1 MEHDIITVPLTPMSP
16 IRKLLARLGPAP
28 LKHNME
34 FNQAVSR
41 ALIWVFATALI
52 GAGMQANYYPTD
64 FRHYLIFAAF
74 FLIYTIVVMVS
85 IFIVPRSK
93 IRPYLTIPFDIAA
106 IAIAMMLTDAGP
118 FSAFFLFFP
127 WIYFGYGVR
136 YGRRELFAATAA
148 AIIAF
153 SIVLSITDSWYSHV
167 YDVIA
172 YMVFL
177 IALPFFLDV
186 MITRIKR
193 AREEAD
199 RANRAKSEFLATM
212 SHEIRTPMTGIL
224 GMTELLEKT
233 PLNDEQKEYLEGL
246 KESSIT
252 LHSLINDVL
261 DLSKIEAGKY
271 QLDHSAFN
279 LERVIRGVVNIFEPQ
294 AHKKGIRL
302 AWQIEPDVPTMV
314 MGDHNRL
321 RQVLLNLI
329 SNAVKYTDTG
339 EVSVQVKRVASNDG
353 LNRLRFEVRDTGIG
367 IEPEQLD
374 HIFEPF
380 YQCRTDPAAQRHGTG
395 LGTTISHKLV
405 HAMYG
410 EIGAES
416 TPGQGSLFWFE
427 LPLPVAEEAMR
438 KAEIREEA
446 ATGTSGH
453 RLHVLL
459 AEDTAIIAK
468 VITTFLQQE
477 GHKVTHVDNGRAALE
492 ALEARDDYD
501 VVLMDMRMPE
511 LTGLE
516 VTRMWRQREPD
527 GHHVPII
534 ALTANS
540 TTIERDQCF
549 AAGMDHFITKPVSQA
564 RLMEVIQEVV

>member
-1 MEHDIITVPLTPMSP
+1 MALT
-16 IRKLLARLGPAP
+16 RKLLARLGPSP

-41 ALIWVFATALI
+41 LLIWVFATWLI
-52 GAGMQANYYPTD
+52 GAGMKANYYPTD
-64 FRHYLIFAAF
+64 FKDYLIFASF
-74 FLIYTIVVMVS
+74 FLIYTLVVLLS

-93 IRPYLTIPFDIAA
+93 IRPYLTIPFDIGA
-106 IAIAMMLTDAGP
+106 IAVAMMLTDAGP

-127 WIYFGYGVR
+127 WIYIGYGVR
-136 YGRRELFAATAA
+136 YGRRELFTATAA
-148 AIIAF
+148 AVLAF
-153 SIVLSITDSWYSHV
+153 SIVLSITDSWWSHI
-167 YDVIA
+167 YDVVA

-177 IALPFFLDV
+177 LALPFFLDV
-186 MITRIKR
+186 MISRIKK

-212 SHEIRTPMTGIL
+212 SHEIRTPMTGIM

-233 PLNDEQKEYLEGL
+233 PLNPLQKEYVEGL
-246 KESSIT
+246 KESSVT

-279 LERVIRGVVNIFEPQ
+279 LERVIKGVINIFEPQ
-294 AHKKGIRL
+294 ARKKGIRL
-302 AWQIEPDVPTMV
+302 TWHIDDEFPDMV

-329 SNAVKYTDTG
+329 SNAVKYTDEG
-339 EVSVQVKRVASNDG
+339 EVNVQVRRAASHDG

-367 IEPEQLD
+367 IQPDQLE

-380 YQCRTDPAAQRHGTG
+380 YQCRTDPTEQRHGTG
-395 LGTTISHKLV
+395 LGTTISYKLV

-410 EIGAES
+410 DIGAES
-416 TPGQGSLFWFE
+416 TPGEGSLFWFE
-427 LPLPVAEEAMR
+427 LPLPVAAEAMR
-438 KAEIREEA
+438 RAETRSDNKIHGEKK
-446 ATGTSGH
+446 

-468 VITTFLQQE
+468 VITTFLQKE
-477 GHKVTHVDNGRAALE
+477 GHRVTHVDNGRAAFE
-492 ALEARDDYD
+492 ALNAGHDFD

-511 LTGLE
+511 MTGLE
-516 VTRMWRQREPD
+516 VTRAWRAREPN

-564 RLMEVIQEVV
+564 RLMEVIHEVM

>member
-1 MEHDIITVPLTPMSP
+1 MAP
-16 IRKLLARLGPAP
+16 IRKLLARLGPSP
-28 LKHNME
+28 LKNNME

-41 ALIWVFATALI
+41 LLIWVFATWLI
-52 GAGMQANYYPTD
+52 GAGMKANYYPTD
-64 FRHYLIFAAF
+64 FKHYLIFATF
-74 FLIYTIVVMVS
+74 FLVYTLTVMIS

-93 IRPYLTIPFDIAA
+93 IRPYITIPFDIGA

-148 AIIAF
+148 AILAF
-153 SIVLSITDSWYSHV
+153 SLVLSITDTWWSHI

-186 MITRIKR
+186 MISRIKR

-212 SHEIRTPMTGIL
+212 SHEIRTPMTGIM

-233 PLNDEQKEYLEGL
+233 PLDALQKEYVEGL
-246 KESSIT
+246 KESSVT

-279 LERVIRGVVNIFEPQ
+279 LQRVIKGVINIFEPQ
-294 AHKKGIRL
+294 AKKKGIKL
-302 AWQIEPDVPTMV
+302 TWQIDDDVPEMV

-329 SNAVKYTDTG
+329 SNAVKYTDQG
-339 EVSVQVKRVASNDG
+339 EVSVRVRRARSQDG

-367 IEPEQLD
+367 IEPEQLE

-380 YQCRTDPAAQRHGTG
+380 YQCRTDPAEQRHGTG

-416 TPGQGSLFWFE
+416 TPGEGSLFWFE
-427 LPLPVAEEAMR
+427 LPLPVAEDAMR
-438 KAEIREEA
+438 KAETRQEA
-446 ATGTSGH
+446 DTAGKGH

-477 GHKVTHVDNGRAALE
+477 GHEVTHVDNGRAALE
-492 ALEARDDYD
+492 ALEAGHDFD

-511 LTGLE
+511 MTGLE
-516 VTRMWRQREPD
+516 VTRAWRAREPD
-527 GHHVPII
+527 GRRVPII

-564 RLMEVIQEVV
+564 RLMEVIHEVV

>member
-1 MEHDIITVPLTPMSP
+1 MDQAIITALRMPMSA

-28 LKHNME
+28 LKNNME

-52 GAGMQANYYPTD
+52 GAGMKANYYPTD
-64 FRHYLIFAAF
+64 FTHYLIFAAF
-74 FLIYTIVVMVS
+74 FLVYTIVVMVS
-85 IFIVPRSK
+85 IFIMPRSK
-93 IRPYLTIPFDIAA
+93 IRPYITIPFDIAA
-106 IAIAMMLTDAGP
+106 IAVAMMLTDAGP

-136 YGRRELFAATAA
+136 YGRRELFTATAA

-177 IALPFFLDV
+177 VALPFFLDV

-233 PLNDEQKEYLEGL
+233 PLNDEQKEYVEGL

-294 AHKKGIRL
+294 AKKKGLRL
-302 AWQIEPDVPTMV
+302 TWHIDEDVPAMV

-329 SNAVKYTDTG
+329 SNAVKYTDEG
-339 EVSVQVKRVASNDG
+339 EVSVHVKRAVNDDG

-367 IEPEQLD
+367 IPPEQLE

-380 YQCRTDPAAQRHGTG
+380 YQCRTDPAEQRHGTG

-438 KAEIREEA
+438 KAESREEA
-446 ATGTSGH
+446 GTDADGN

-477 GHKVTHVDNGRAALE
+477 GHKVTHVDNGRDALE
-492 ALEARDDYD
+492 ALQNHDDFD
-501 VVLMDMRMPE
+501 VVLMDMRMPK

-516 VTRMWRQREPD
+516 VTRLWRAQEPD
-527 GHHVPII
+527 GRHVPII

-564 RLMEVIQEVV
+564 RLIEVIQEVV

>member
-1 MEHDIITVPLTPMSP
+1 MM
-16 IRKLLARLGPAP
+16 RKLLARLGPDP
-28 LKHNME
+28 LRNNME

-52 GAGMQANYYPTD
+52 GAGMKANYYPTD
-64 FRHYLIFAAF
+64 FEHYLIFAGF
-74 FLIYTIVVMVS
+74 FLLYTIVVMVS
-85 IFIVPRSK
+85 IFIVPHSK
-93 IRPYLTIPFDIAA
+93 IRPYLTIPFDIGA
-106 IAIAMMLTDAGP
+106 IAVAMMLTDAGP

-148 AIIAF
+148 AIVAF
-153 SIVLSITDSWYSHV
+153 SIVLSITDSWYSHI

-177 IALPFFLDV
+177 VALPFFLDV

-233 PLNDEQKEYLEGL
+233 PLNEEQREYVEGL
-246 KESSIT
+246 KESSVT

-279 LERVIRGVVNIFEPQ
+279 LERVIKGVVNIFEPQ
-294 AHKKGIRL
+294 AAKKGIRL
-302 AWQIEPDVPTMV
+302 TWHIDDDVPPMV

-329 SNAVKYTDTG
+329 SNAVKYTDEG
-339 EVSVQVKRVASNDG
+339 EVAVSVHRVPSGDG

-367 IEPEQLD
+367 IEPEQLE

-380 YQCRTDPAAQRHGTG
+380 YQCRTDPAEQRHGTG

-416 TPGQGSLFWFE
+416 TPGEGSLFWFE
-427 LPLPVAEEAMR
+427 LPLPVAEEAIR
-438 KAEIREEA
+438 KAESRDDGA
-446 ATGTSGH
+446 AAGDGN

-477 GHKVTHVDNGRAALE
+477 GHRVTHVDNGRSALE
-492 ALEARDDYD
+492 ALEQHDDID

-516 VTRMWRQREPD
+516 VTRLWRTREPE
-527 GHHVPII
+527 GRHVPII